1 MRRGFKTEAKAFALE
16 LRSEIGLGLHVP
28 FDPYALAAEYGI
40 KVVSLSELACDARD
54 RFLKRDGSTLSGALI
69 PDGTSVII
77 LDNDAQLLAR
87 RRNTMSHELAHV
99 VLEHEFGVS
108 LADGRKCGLAGAQE
122 EEADWLAGELL
133 VPYDAALHLARGG
146 ATDDVV
152 AQRMDVSLAVA
163 RWRMNGSGARKVVA
177 RITAAGRLH
186 AGSHQAAIR

>member
-1 MRRGFKTEAKAFALE
+1 MRRGFKTEAKALALE
-16 LRSEIGLGLHVP
+16 LRAEIGLGPHVP

-40 KVVSLSELACDARD
+40 TVVPLSELTCDGRD
-54 RFLKRDGSTLSGALI
+54 RFLQRDDSPLSGALI

-108 LADGRKCGLAGAQE
+108 LADERKCGLGGAQE

-133 VPYDAALHLARGG
+133 VPYNAALNLARGG
-146 ATDDVV
+146 ATDDIV
-152 AQRMDVSLAVA
+152 ARRMEVSLAVA

-177 RITAAGRLH
+177 RTHHRRAAARG
-186 AGSHQAAIR
+186 